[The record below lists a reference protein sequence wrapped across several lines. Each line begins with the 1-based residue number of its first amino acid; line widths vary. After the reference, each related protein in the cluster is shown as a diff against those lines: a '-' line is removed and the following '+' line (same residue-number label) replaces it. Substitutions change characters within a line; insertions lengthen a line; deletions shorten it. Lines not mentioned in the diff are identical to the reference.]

1 VGYPDSTVVE
11 INYDAK
17 DSTTQKYLD
26 IRDEFTESLHHRSW
40 IVQVK
45 QLKERRR
52 NEMEKILSIFDQD
65 NLTDGNHILN
75 INEED
80 FPEEYRPIIQRL
92 RMAYESE
99 DIQRK
104 MEMEDDYMEYLLEK
118 ERELAQEREDNKEKD
133 KIIEKERKEKEKI
146 TKEKEE
152 ITKEKEEITKE
163 KEKITKENQELK
175 KENQEK
181 DKALEEKE
189 RLIEELQRQVEGIKK
204 KGDDNNE

>member
-17 DSTTQKYLD
+17 DSTTQEYLD
-26 IRDEFTESLHHRSW
+26 IKDEFTESLHHRSW

-52 NEMEKILSIFDQD
+52 NELEKILSIFDQD
-65 NLTDGNHILN
+65 NLTDSNHILN

-99 DIQRK
+99 DIQIK

-133 KIIEKERKEKEKI
+133 KIIEKERKEKE
-146 TKEKEE
+146 
-152 ITKEKEEITKE
+152 EITKE
-163 KEKITKENQELK
+163 KEKITKENQKLK

-181 DKALEEKE
+181 EK
-189 RLIEELQRQVEGIKK
+189 LIEELQRQVEGIKK
-204 KGDDNNE
+204 EREGGE